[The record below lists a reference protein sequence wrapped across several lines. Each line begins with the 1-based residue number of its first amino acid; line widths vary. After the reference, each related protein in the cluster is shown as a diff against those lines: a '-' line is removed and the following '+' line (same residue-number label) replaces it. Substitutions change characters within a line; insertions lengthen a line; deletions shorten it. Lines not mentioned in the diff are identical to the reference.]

1 MYACANYIYK
11 LTWRTDAQIYGL
23 INLHIFSK
31 RIMLEVL
38 NKWSYFNVFGLEEQK
53 FGENCSLSEFNALHI
68 HHYIMDL
75 NWPIAVFAFTCFLD
89 VFLLA
94 HLPKG
99 NVRFCHHL
107 ASVVR

>member
-38 NKWSYFNVFGLEEQK
+38 NKWSYFNVLGLKNKNLVKIAFFQ
-53 FGENCSLSEFNALHI
+53 NLML
-68 HHYIMDL
+68 YIFITIL
-75 NWPIAVFAFTCFLD
+75 WTLT
-89 VFLLA
+89 
-94 HLPKG
+94 G
-99 NVRFCHHL
+99 Q
-107 ASVVR
+107 